1 MDFMWT
7 LDSFFF
13 LLLFSLM
20 GAFTLRSIELLGLSK
35 GWDRFFV
42 FATVWDTFLLK
53 LLEPKALSSS
63 SSLFSSSNCLI
74 YISLWIVTDLASFS
88 LAKPSLRLVTK
99 ALIFFCLLRSKELVP
114 LSFLEGLD
122 VVTST
127 CLLSDLSEEIRA
139 YFLICNS

>member
-1 MDFMWT
+1 MHFMWT

-13 LLLFSLM
+13 LLLLSLM

-42 FATVWDTFLLK
+42 FTTVWDTFLLK

-99 ALIFFCLLRSKELVP
+99 ALIFLCLLRSKELVP